1 MGRQVDRHA
10 DGVDNPSEHKLD
22 GVPAA
27 VSFAQTLEGDWLAA
41 EWGVSI
47 RNGPEGMVD

>member
-10 DGVDNPSEHKLD
+10 DSVDNLSKHELH

-27 VSFAQTLEGDWLAA
+27 VSFVQLLEGDWLAA

-47 RNGPEGMVD
+47 RHGPEGMVD